1 MQIIYPALFFSIV
14 GAGGVYMG
22 SNPRNHPDELDH
34 ILALSQ
40 PKLIITSAD
49 ALPTVLDVSAGRGM
63 LSSQVCLLDVSTP
76 QYVTQLLQSGSLAYP
91 GVIASFLPER
101 LGKGDYHR
109 HFAHLLAYGENDWVA
124 FNDEAIAKT
133 TPAAMFS
140 TSGTGGL
147 PKAAI
152 LSHHAIVSHHRSIA
166 YDVPYHVTRLMS
178 LPMFHLFGSLWAHLF
193 PVRYG
198 QPLFVL
204 SRFDLMQFVAAVHQ
218 YQITETYLV
227 PAMVQKFNQS
237 ALPMEQFLASL
248 RYIGIAGAPIDA
260 ASMREFQSKLHVHAS
275 AGQLWGMT
283 ETGVAFQN
291 RYGDREEPGSIG
303 RQTPGYEVRLVGT
316 DGNVVS
322 QDNKPG
328 ELYIKGAGVLMAY
341 HGRDDAKDAH
351 GWFRTGDVA
360 YMKNGRFFI
369 VGRTKDL
376 IKVRG

>member
-1 MQIIYPALFFSIV
+1 
-14 GAGGVYMG
+14 MG
-22 SNPRNHPDELDH
+22 SNPRSPPDELDH
-34 ILALSQ
+34 ILALAE

-49 ALPTVLDVSAGRGM
+49 VLPTVLNVAAGRGM
-63 LSSQVCLLDVSTP
+63 LPSQVCSLDAPAP

-91 GVIASFLPER
+91 GVIASLLPER
-101 LGKGDYHR
+101 HGKGEAGAAYHR
-109 HFAHLLAYGENDWVA
+109 HFAHLLAYGENDWVT
-124 FNDEAIAKT
+124 FNDEAIAKA

-147 PKAAI
+147 PKAA
-152 LSHHAIVSHHRSIA
+152 LMSHHAVISHHLSIA

-248 RYIGIAGAPIDA
+248 RYIGVAGAPIDA
-260 ASMREFQSKLHVHAS
+260 ASMEQFQSKLHVHAFV
-275 AGQLWGMT
+275 GQLWGMT

-291 RYGDREEPGSIG
+291 RYVDRDEPGSIG
-303 RQTPGYEVRLVGT
+303 RQTPGYEIRLIGANGAAVL
-316 DGNVVS
+316 

-328 ELYIKGAGVLMAY
+328 ELYIKGAGLLMAY
-341 HGRDDAKDAH
+341 KGRNDAKDEH

-360 YMKNGRFFI
+360 YTKNGRYFI
-369 VGRTKDL
+369 VGRTKEL